1 MKDLDIGISKE
12 NRENV
17 VKLLQQGL
25 ADEHVLY
32 IKMRNFHWNLVGP
45 RFHTLHEFY
54 EKQYTAVAMSI
65 DEIAERIRQL
75 GGIAHGSMKQFLEQS
90 RLDEHPGELMDGDDT
105 IVILT
110 EDNEKIIRTLRQDI
124 KAIEEDYGDVGTAD
138 FLTAKLGE
146 HEEMAWMLR
155 SFMRK
160 SDIQS

>member
-1 MKDLDIGISKE
+1 
-12 NRENV
+12 
-17 VKLLQQGL
+17 
-25 ADEHVLY
+25 
-32 IKMRNFHWNLVGP
+32 
-45 RFHTLHEFY
+45 
-54 EKQYTAVAMSI
+54 MSI

-75 GGIAHGSMKQFLEQS
+75 GGVAHGSMKQFLEQS
-90 RLDEHPGELMDGDDT
+90 RLQEHPGELMDGDDT

-110 EDNEKIIRTLRQDI
+110 EDQEKIIRTLRQDI
-124 KAIEEDYGDVGTAD
+124 NAIEDDYGDVGTAD